1 MNNFFKAILLLAAVC
16 AAAGCGGGSVVA
28 ETTAGAGIQ
37 AETSTVSETTTA
49 AESVSAEVEELEV
62 DHVDEDGTVY
72 YKNPTEWTY
81 EMVYEALTIEGK
93 KVQAP
98 LTFEDFGD
106 KYSLND
112 ATLTY
117 FEDTKHLEAG
127 IIYNEKKFG
136 SILLTDCA
144 DINDRY
150 NKELGFIA
158 LRDPE
163 MRDVLPDIK
172 VNNIG
177 LGSVK
182 SDVID
187 ALGVPYSEISEI
199 YQDGTLE
206 GVLVYKSDPEQEN
219 GTLIVFLYDDKVT
232 TFFMMLN
239 YQ

>member
-1 MNNFFKAILLLAAVC
+1 MKKRQILRALSLLAAVC
-16 AAAGCGGGSVVA
+16 IIAGCRGSTTV
-28 ETTAGAGIQ
+28 ETTAGAGMQ
-37 AETSTVSETTTA
+37 TETSTVSETTT
-49 AESVSAEVEELEV
+49 AEVEELEV

-106 KYSLND
+106 KYSLNE

-127 IIYNEKKFG
+127 IIYDEKKFG

-163 MRDVLPDIK
+163 MREVLPDIK

-239 YQ
+239 Y

>member
-16 AAAGCGGGSVVA
+16 AAAGCGGSVVA

-62 DHVDEDGTVY
+62 DHVDEDGIVY

-106 KYSLND
+106 KYSLNE
-112 ATLTY
+112 ATFTY
-117 FEDTKHLEAG
+117 FEDTKRLNVG
-127 IIYNEKKFG
+127 IIYDEKKFG

-150 NKELGFIA
+150 NKELGFIT

-163 MRDVLPDIK
+163 MREVLPDIK

-187 ALGVPYSEISEI
+187 ALGVPYSEI